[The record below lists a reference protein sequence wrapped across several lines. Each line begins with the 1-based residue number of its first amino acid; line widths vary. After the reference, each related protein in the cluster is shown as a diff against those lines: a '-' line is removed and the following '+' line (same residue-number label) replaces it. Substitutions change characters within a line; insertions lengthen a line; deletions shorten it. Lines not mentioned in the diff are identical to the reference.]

1 MSAKKVKEA
10 PKAELSEAEKEELA
24 LAEQA
29 RISADDWTGGVA
41 PGKADHFGPSFRR
54 LIGLLKPNAFAF
66 VFVSILGA
74 AGVVLSVISPK
85 VLGQATNILFEG
97 VMTKSIPSG
106 VTQAQAVA
114 GLRARGQDDFAN
126 MIAAM
131 QDFRPGAGVDFTAL
145 SRVLV
150 IVLALYFA
158 SALLM
163 WLQGY
168 VINVVMVRTMWRLRD
183 QVEAKINRLPLSY
196 FDRVQRGELISRVT
210 NDIDNITQM
219 MQQSLSQAV
228 TSILTVVGVLVM
240 MLSISWQLSLVV
252 LVSFPL
258 MAVLFGV
265 IGPKSQ
271 KAFGIQWR
279 KVGRLNARVEE
290 SFSGHALVKVFGQQ
304 RRAHDAFRAE
314 NEELYEASF
323 KAQFLSNIMMPA
335 MTFIGNLTYVGIAV
349 LGALMVAGGNLR
361 LGDVQAFIQ
370 YSQQF
375 TQPLSELGGMAAVV
389 QSGTASAERVFE
401 LLDADEQ
408 EPDAADAPAPAEG
421 DGTIEFDH
429 VSFSYAPEHP
439 LITDLSFRVEPGQT
453 VAIVGP
459 TGAGKTTLVNLLM
472 RFYELN
478 GGRILLNGQDIADL
492 TRHDMRAKTGM
503 VLQDPWLF
511 AGTIRENIRY
521 GRASATDAEV
531 LDAAKATYVD
541 RFVHSLP
548 DGYDT
553 ELDEDASNISA
564 GEKQL
569 ITIARAFVAQP
580 SVLILDEATSSV
592 DTRTELLLQHA
603 MAALRHGRTSFVIA
617 HRLST
622 IRDADLILVMEHGD
636 IVEQGT
642 HDELIAAE
650 GAYFRLYN
658 SQFEQAATEQELAD
672 PALES
677 LAAETLAAQT
687 LAAETLAAETVS
699 DPA

>member
-1 MSAKKVKEA
+1 MSAKKMEEA
-10 PKAELSEAEKEELA
+10 PKAELSAAEKEELA

-66 VFVSILGA
+66 VLVSILGA

-97 VMTKSIPSG
+97 VMTKGIPAGSS
-106 VTQAQAVA
+106 QAQVVA

-158 SALLM
+158 AALLM

-219 MQQSLSQAV
+219 MQQSLSQALS
-228 TSILTVVGVLVM
+228 SILTVVGVLIM

-265 IGPKSQ
+265 VGPKSQ

-304 RRAHDAFRAE
+304 HRAHEAFRAE
-314 NEELYEASF
+314 NEELYQASF

-408 EPDAADAPAPAEG
+408 DPDAAGAPAPADG
-421 DGTIEFDH
+421 DGTIEFEH

-472 RFYELN
+472 RFYELD
-478 GGRILLNGQDIADL
+478 GGRILLNGQDIAHL

-521 GRASATDAEV
+521 GRASATDDEV

-642 HDELIAAE
+642 HDQLIEAE

-658 SQFEQAATEQELAD
+658 SQFEQAATEQGIVDPEELVDVAAAD
-672 PALES
+672 S
-677 LAAETLAAQT
+677 
-687 LAAETLAAETVS
+687 VS